1 MKFAIGMIFLGVGFL
16 VMVAAAKLVVS
27 GKKVA
32 PYWLICTYLLHTTG
46 ELCLSPVG
54 LSAVTKLAPARFVGQ
69 MMGLWFVA
77 ASLGNLIA
85 GLFAG
90 EINPEAIEQMPD
102 LYLRVV
108 IGPVVAGIVLIA
120 FVRPIRKLM
129 GGVR

>member
-1 MKFAIGMIFLGVGFL
+1 MANQFSLLRQRRFAPFFGAQFMGAFNDNLFKTAL
-16 VMVAAAKLVVS
+16 VTVVTLDTLRWTTLDA
-27 GKKVA
+27 G
-32 PYWLICTYLLHTTG
+32 LLN
-46 ELCLSPVG
+46 
-54 LSAVTKLAPARFVGQ
+54 
-69 MMGLWFVA
+69 
-77 ASLGNLIA
+77 NLIA

-108 IGPVVAGIVLIA
+108 IGTVVAGIVLIA